1 MKTTAVIL
9 AVMVF
14 AAVLIQDIDVHFIAI
29 KDTSNSYSN
38 PGADV
43 AVANGATRN
52 SSIPWADVANGAV
65 LCAVGAGGVDMEADT
80 EADTEA
86 DMVAAMEAAWAG
98 EDTEVDMGDMGA
110 DTEVDMEVVGV
121 DTDGERGAVMEVTVE
136 VTVMVAV
143 MVVMAVAMDGARNIE
158 PSRHKWFVN
167 ETQASCK
174 S

>member
-9 AVMVF
+9 AV
-14 AAVLIQDIDVHFIAI
+14 L
-29 KDTSNSYSN
+29 

-52 SSIPWADVANGAV
+52 SSIPLADVANGAV

-80 EADTEA
+80 EAD
-86 DMVAAMEAAWAG
+86 MVAAMEAAWAG
-98 EDTEVDMGDMGA
+98 ADTEVDMEDMGV

-158 PSRHKWFVN
+158 PSRHKLQFRTFYWNVLTDRESLLNLLFCYLSKN
-167 ETQASCK
+167 K
-174 S
+174 YI